1 MKFYAFMMLLL
12 LSIST
17 LPAEVNKDMTDEELF
32 HICYKNAG
40 KRIVDELIDAG
51 YTEIC
56 VIENPEDKD
65 DNSDI
70 VIIESI
76 TNEMKNQNGSVY
88 LKESY
93 SETDELLLF
102 YRIIS
107 KNIYFEEKEHFFGE
121 PILLRD
127 VRITLSYR
135 LVDQKTG
142 EILIASEIDES
153 IENEISKK
161 VYTNLKK
168 GIKRKGISIS
178 HFIEPTLIIAIV
190 GGLMYIFYSQKSSQ

>member
-1 MKFYAFMMLLL
+1 MKFYALMMLLL

-17 LPAEVNKDMTDEELF
+17 LSADVSKNIRDEELF
-32 HICYKNAG
+32 HICYKNAA

-56 VIENPEDKD
+56 VVENTEDKN

-70 VIIESI
+70 IIIESI